1 MVMVVDQG
9 ACSTHGC
16 QESMLRPVVS
26 YCLPGCPPSGSTT
39 YRLKHSTGHS
49 RPIGMILSILL
60 LKFFYVYEKK
70 YLSWFV

>member
-26 YCLPGCPPSGSTT
+26 YCLPGFPRSESTK
-39 YRLKHSTGHS
+39 YRLKHSTGNS
-49 RPIGMILSILL
+49 KYDFVNFT
-60 LKFFYVYEKK
+60 KFF
-70 YLSWFV
+70 